1 MTSAQPQ
8 WTDETVGDVADRYYS
23 EMASLM
29 NSPGEL
35 LLAQV
40 VSALMAS
47 HAQHRE
53 ALVASSDAQRQTGDG
68 FHEAVEKLIELQASH
83 RTQVSALSTR
93 LEALEAARR

>member
-1 MTSAQPQ
+1 MTSAHPQ
-8 WTDETVGDVADRYYS
+8 WTDETVGDVADRYYR
-23 EMASLM
+23 EMAPVM

-35 LLAQV
+35 LLAQT

-53 ALVASSDAQRQTGDG
+53 ALVANSDALRQAGDG

-83 RTQVSALSTR
+83 RTQVAALSKR
-93 LEALEAARR
+93 LEALEARRS

>member
-8 WTDETVGDVADRYYS
+8 WTDETVGDVADLYHS
-23 EMASLM
+23 EMVSLM

-35 LLAQV
+35 LLAQI

-53 ALVASSDAQRQTGDG
+53 ALVANSDALRQAGDG

-83 RTQVSALSTR
+83 RTQVAAISRR
-93 LEALEAARR
+93 LEALEARRP

>member
-1 MTSAQPQ
+1 MTSAHPQ
-8 WTDETVGDVADRYYS
+8 WTDETVGNVADRYYS

-35 LLAQV
+35 LLAQT

-53 ALVASSDAQRQTGDG
+53 ALVANSAALRQARDG
-68 FHEAVEKLIELQASH
+68 FYEAVSKLIELQASH
-83 RTQVSALSTR
+83 RTQVSALSQR
-93 LEALEAARR
+93 LEALEGRR

>member
-1 MTSAQPQ
+1 MTSAHPQ
-8 WTDETVGDVADRYYS
+8 WTDQTVADVADRYYS
-23 EMASLM
+23 EMAPVM

-35 LLAQV
+35 LLAQI

-53 ALVASSDAQRQTGDG
+53 ALVANSAALRQAGDG

>member
-1 MTSAQPQ
+1 MTSAHPQ

-35 LLAQV
+35 LLAQT

-53 ALVASSDAQRQTGDG
+53 ALVANSDALRQAGDG

-83 RTQVSALSTR
+83 RTQVSTLSQR
-93 LEALEAARR
+93 LEALEGRR